1 MTSMFLMMYQDP
13 DQTKAEQKIAVKEIT
28 SKAEEMFVKLDADS
42 NGFVTMEEFIIGSLS
57 DGGGG
62 QNKKSN

>member
-1 MTSMFLMMYQDP
+1 MMYQDP
-13 DQTKAEQKIAVKEIT
+13 DQSQTDQKIAVKEIT
-28 SKAEEMFVKLDADS
+28 NKAEEMFVKLDADS

-62 QNKKSN
+62 QNK